1 MRIPCDKLKN
11 NLYLHMKNRISFL
24 FLLFVGL
31 AQAQQLN
38 CSIQINSD
46 KIATTN
52 NQIFKNLKTSI
63 SDFVNKTD
71 WTGEEYKQNE
81 KIECSMVIIVNSYE
95 SNQFSATIQVQS
107 TRPVFNS
114 TYESPVFNYND
125 KDFNF
130 RYVEFEI
137 LQFNPSNFDSNLVSV
152 LAYYCYMIIGF
163 DADTFDLM
171 SGNKHYETAQQI
183 LTVAQQS
190 GLKGWSQ
197 SDGNQNRYFLVTD
210 ILSGTFDDYRVTMY
224 KYHKEGLDTMANDV
238 KGSKNKIIEAIGTLS
253 KLYQVRSNA
262 FLTRVFFDAKADE
275 LVSILSG
282 GPIVSLNATI
292 DNLNKL
298 SPLNT
303 SKWSAIKL

>member
-1 MRIPCDKLKN
+1 
-11 NLYLHMKNRISFL
+11 MKNRISFL

-38 CSIQINSD
+38 CSIEINSD

-130 RYVEFEI
+130 RYVEF
-137 LQFNPSNFDSNLVSV
+137 
-152 LAYYCYMIIGF
+152 
-163 DADTFDLM
+163 
-171 SGNKHYETAQQI
+171 
-183 LTVAQQS
+183 
-190 GLKGWSQ
+190 
-197 SDGNQNRYFLVTD
+197 
-210 ILSGTFDDYRVTMY
+210 
-224 KYHKEGLDTMANDV
+224 
-238 KGSKNKIIEAIGTLS
+238 
-253 KLYQVRSNA
+253 
-262 FLTRVFFDAKADE
+262 
-275 LVSILSG
+275 
-282 GPIVSLNATI
+282 
-292 DNLNKL
+292 
-298 SPLNT
+298 
-303 SKWSAIKL
+303 

>member
-1 MRIPCDKLKN
+1 
-11 NLYLHMKNRISFL
+11 MKNRISFL

-38 CSIQINSD
+38 CSIEINSD

-71 WTGEEYKQNE
+71 WTGEEYNQNE

-152 LAYYCYMIIGF
+152 LA
-163 DADTFDLM
+163 
-171 SGNKHYETAQQI
+171 
-183 LTVAQQS
+183 
-190 GLKGWSQ
+190 
-197 SDGNQNRYFLVTD
+197 
-210 ILSGTFDDYRVTMY
+210 
-224 KYHKEGLDTMANDV
+224 
-238 KGSKNKIIEAIGTLS
+238 
-253 KLYQVRSNA
+253 
-262 FLTRVFFDAKADE
+262 
-275 LVSILSG
+275 
-282 GPIVSLNATI
+282 
-292 DNLNKL
+292 
-298 SPLNT
+298 
-303 SKWSAIKL
+303 

>member
-1 MRIPCDKLKN
+1 
-11 NLYLHMKNRISFL
+11 MKNRISFL
-24 FLLFVGL
+24 FLLFVGF

-95 SNQFSATIQVQS
+95 SNQFSASIQVQS

-163 DADTFDLM
+163 DADTYALM

-210 ILSGTFDDYRVTMY
+210 ILSGTFDDYRVTFY
-224 KYHKEGLDTMANDV
+224 KYHREGLDTMANDV

-253 KLYQVRSNA
+253 NLYQVRSNA

-282 GPIVSLNATI
+282 GPKVSLNATI